1 MTGWF
6 WLSLCGDKNISRL
19 QKTQLLYV
27 SHVHTHGDRGHLQM
41 KISETNELF
50 ILHGHLDR
58 LCIKAWLFICN
69 WDLVPKQ
76 DLLTPAYQ
84 AKELGNVCRVPV
96 AQLNIEGMFG
106 FQSLKCQMWCS
117 TLSSRLPLGTHY
129 SGSFFWVW
137 LGQASPRSQ

>member
-50 ILHGHLDR
+50 VLHGHLDR

-69 WDLVPKQ
+69 LGPGPQTRPIDSSISGQGAWKCVQSASCTVEYRGDVWFPKSKVP
-76 DLLTPAYQ
+76 DVVLYPLLKVTTGYPLQ
-84 AKELGNVCRVPV
+84 WILFLSV
-96 AQLNIEGMFG
+96 ALPSF
-106 FQSLKCQMWCS
+106 S
-117 TLSSRLPLGTHY
+117 T
-129 SGSFFWVW
+129 
-137 LGQASPRSQ
+137 